1 MEEIFLQALE
11 LQNNL
16 LGASRLAHWNIEG
29 SDFYQFHLL
38 FERIYG
44 MVEAKVDGL
53 AEQARGLGIEIKARV
68 FNSVPEIDWA
78 NSQDLC
84 EGLLELNTSFIGGL
98 ERLRDEAEDSK
109 LYGVVNVVEDILSD
123 CNIISYLL
131 NSVLRDL

>member
-44 MVEAKVDGL
+44 MVDGQVDGL
-53 AEQARGLGIEIKARV
+53 AEQARGLGIEIKAKV

-78 NSQDLC
+78 NSQELC
-84 EGLLELNTSFIGGL
+84 EALLELNVAFKGGL
-98 ERLRDEAEDSK
+98 ERLREEAEDSR
-109 LYGVVNVVEDILSD
+109 LYGVVNVVEGILSD

-131 NSVLRDL
+131 NSVLNEL